1 MARGIRNKHNIKNRQ
16 PLSLLQIA
24 LVDKNNYAIVEEYKS
39 IISEELN
46 VKTIELIND
55 VEEIAH
61 VDYKVNFATVGKT
74 MGSKIPVITKAI
86 KAGNIQLIDNKYV
99 VSGDEEITLNKED
112 LLITYIAKSEKPVLS
127 DDKIVV
133 ALDLAITDDLKQE
146 GLAREIVRNTGWA
159 PKILRTPPIP
169 SEIIGRIRNTT
180 LNNSK
185 DRKKFLHKLG
195 ARIHGRKHEN
205 DWVRL
210 TAMGGFKEVGRSC
223 MLLQTPN
230 SRVLLDCGVNVAGRD
245 DKSSYP
251 VLNAPEFR
259 IEDLDAVVLSH
270 AHLDHCGFIPYLYHY
285 GYEGPVYCT
294 TATRDL
300 SVLLQM
306 DYIDIA
312 HRENK
317 KLDFNSVDVK
327 EMIKH
332 TITLDYGEVTDIS
345 TDIKLTLHNA
355 GHILGSAMCH
365 LHIGDGSHNMLYTG
379 DFKYERSR
387 LLEPATTRFPRVES
401 CVMESTYGGHEDITP
416 SRNNAEKEL
425 MKTIYKTIKRGGKVI
440 VPVFA
445 VGRAQE
451 LMIVLEEYMRHGMLD
466 EVPIHLDG
474 MIWEAT
480 AVHTARPEFLSKD
493 LRDQIFHQGRNPF
506 IAESFNKVQ
515 NNAER
520 EQIVEGEPCVILST
534 SGMLTGGNSVEYFKW
549 LCEDPRNTMVFV
561 GYQSEGSLG
570 RRIQRGHK
578 EFPLEDRD
586 GKTKVYKVNMEIKTI
601 EGFSGH
607 SNRRQLMEFAKRL
620 HPRPDK
626 IITCHGDPY
635 KTVDL
640 ASSIHRSYKI
650 ETKTPLILDAVRL
663 Q

>member
-1 MARGIRNKHNIKNRQ
+1 MASNILEEIKEKITKQLPDEVQLANIEFEGPEVVIYTKNPDIVADNGDLIRNLAKQLRKRIIIRSDKSVL
-16 PLSLLQIA
+16 LS
-24 LVDKNNYAIVEEYKS
+24 YEE
-39 IISEELN
+39 
-46 VKTIELIND
+46 TIQK
-55 VEEIAH
+55 VEEIVPEDAEISNITFDE
-61 VDYKVNFATVGKT
+61 VTNEVVIEATKPGLVIGKYGVT
-74 MGSKIPVITKAI
+74 S
-86 KAGNIQLIDNKYV
+86 
-99 VSGDEEITLNKED
+99 
-112 LLITYIAKSEKPVLS
+112 
-127 DDKIVV
+127 
-133 ALDLAITDDLKQE
+133 
-146 GLAREIVRNTGWA
+146 REIVRKTGWA
-159 PKILRTPPIP
+159 PKILRSPPIR
-169 SEIIGRIRNTT
+169 SEIIERIRNT
-180 LNNSK
+180 LMHNSK
-185 DRKKFLHKLG
+185 ERKKILQTLG
-195 ARIHGRKHEN
+195 ARIHQGGKYPNE
-205 DWVRL
+205 WTRL

-230 SRVLLDCGVNVAGRD
+230 SRVLLDCGVNVAGQD
-245 DKSSYP
+245 EKSSFP
-251 VLNAPEFR
+251 MLGVPEFS
-259 IEDLDAVVLSH
+259 IQDLDAVVVSH

-300 SVLLQM
+300 MTLLQL

-312 HRENK
+312 HRENNP
-317 KLDFNSVDVK
+317 LPFNVK
-327 EMIKH
+327 HVQKMIKH

-345 TDIKLTLHNA
+345 PDIKLTLHNA

-365 LHIGDGSHNMLYTG
+365 FHIGDGAHNMLYTG

-401 CVMESTYGGHEDITP
+401 CIMESTYGGHEDVTP

-425 MKTIYKTIKRGGKVI
+425 MKTIYKTLKRGGKVL

-451 LMIVLEEYMRHGMLD
+451 LMIVLEEYMRHGMID

-480 AVHTARPEFLSKD
+480 AVHTARPEYLSKD
-493 LRDQIFHQGRNPF
+493 LRDQIFHMGRNPF
-506 IAESFNKVQ
+506 IADSFNKVQ

-520 EQIVEGEPCVILST
+520 KEIVEGDPSIILST

-549 LCEDPRNTMVFV
+549 LCEDKNNTIVFV

-570 RRIQRGHK
+570 RRIQKGHK
-578 EFPLEDRD
+578 ELPFEDET
-586 GKTKVYKVNMEIKTI
+586 GKTRVYNVKMEVKTI

-640 ASSIHRSYKI
+640 ASSIHRSYKV
-650 ETKTPLILDAVRL
+650 ETKTPLILEATRL

>member
-1 MARGIRNKHNIKNRQ
+1 MASNT
-16 PLSLLQIA
+16 
-24 LVDKNNYAIVEEYKS
+24 KNNEIKLE
-39 IISEELN
+39 
-46 VKTIELIND
+46 
-55 VEEIAH
+55 EEILLEEI
-61 VDYKVNFATVGKT
+61 KT
-74 MGSKIPVITKAI
+74 RIIKKLPEEVKLANIEFEGPEVVIYTKNPDIIADNGDLIRTLAKDLRKRIIIRSDKSVLLDKEETIAKIEEIVPEDAQIT
-86 KAGNIQLIDNKYV
+86 NIQFDKVTNEV
-99 VSGDEEITLNKED
+99 VIE
-112 LLITYIAKSEKPVLS
+112 AVKP
-127 DDKIVV
+127 
-133 ALDLAITDDLKQE
+133 
-146 GLAREIVRNTGWA
+146 GLVIGKFGVTSREIVRNTGWA

-549 LCEDPRNTMVFV
+549 LCEDPRNTMIFV

-586 GKTKVYKVNMEIKTI
+586 GKTKVYNVNMEIKTI